1 MLFEGLVLLASSRR
15 RPVLDMH
22 DLYRLDRGDSLFHS
36 EVTASYYILW
46 KNVLWFRT
54 QSVTDLFL
62 M

>member
-1 MLFEGLVLLASSRR
+1 MLFEGVVLLASCRG

-36 EVTASYYILW
+36 EVTASCYILW

-54 QSVTDLFL
+54 
-62 M
+62 